1 MILTQDNYYSTEAN
15 MAYMSASQFKAFD
28 SCEAAALAEVMGEYT
43 PKTTTAMLVGSYV
56 DAYFDGTL
64 DAFKEEHPDLF
75 KRDGGL
81 KSDYVQA
88 EQIIRRVERD
98 EMFMRYMSGEK
109 QVIRTGEIAGVPWKI
124 KMDSYHA
131 GRAIVDLK
139 VMKDFEK
146 VYAPGA
152 GKIPFVEAWGYDIQG
167 AAYREIEGTG
177 LPFFI
182 AGVTKEKDEPDIE
195 IIGVP
200 SDALDAAMEKIIVS
214 VGRYD
219 AIKRGEIEPE
229 RCGHCAYCKSTKVLT
244 HVVDYRDL

>member
-1 MILTQDNYYSTEAN
+1 MILTSENYHSSEAN

-28 SCEAAALAEVMGEYT
+28 RCEAAALAELRGEYAREV
-43 PKTTTAMLVGSYV
+43 TTSLLVGSYV
-56 DAYFDGTL
+56 DAHFEGTL
-64 DAFKEEHPDLF
+64 DVFCAKHPDLF
-75 KRDGGL
+75 KRDGSL

-88 EQIIRRVERD
+88 KQIIRRIERD

-139 VMKDFEK
+139 IMKDFEK
-146 VYAPGA
+146 VYVPGS
-152 GKIPFVEAWGYDIQG
+152 GKLPFVEAWGYDIQG
-167 AAYREIEGTG
+167 ASYREVEGTG

-182 AGVTKEKDEPDIE
+182 AGATKEKDEPDIE

-200 SDALDAAMEKIIVS
+200 PDVLDTALERIIVS
-214 VGRYD
+214 VGRYA
-219 AIKRGEIEPE
+219 AIKRGEIEPV
-229 RCGHCAYCKSTKVLT
+229 RCEHCAYCKSTKVLT
-244 HVVDYRDL
+244 RVVDYRDL